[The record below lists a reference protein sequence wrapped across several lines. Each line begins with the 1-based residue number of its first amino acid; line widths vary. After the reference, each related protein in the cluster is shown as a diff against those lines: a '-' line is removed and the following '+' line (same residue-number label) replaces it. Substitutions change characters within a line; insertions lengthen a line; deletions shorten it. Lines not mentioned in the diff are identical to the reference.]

1 MSPLPALKK
10 SALCQSV
17 CTLRYAVAMSDSI
30 SEQHGSARRGA
41 WLQHSYGRLL
51 DSAVR
56 AELERVLPNLFGY
69 HLLQL
74 GAWDGENLLSGSRIQ
89 HCVVIDTC
97 VDMDAA
103 RCGVV
108 AAIDALP
115 IATDSV
121 DVVLLPHALE
131 FNDRPHDVLREVDRV
146 LVPEG
151 HVVIVVFNPLSLWGL
166 ARLWLGRRRRAPW
179 NGRFFTATRIKD
191 WLALLGFDVV
201 LSRSIFFRPPLRHEP
216 MLQRLQFMERLGA
229 RWWPMFGAVTV
240 LIGRKRVATLTPIK
254 PRWRPRRSLVAA
266 GLAEPT
272 QRSFRRER

>member
-1 MSPLPALKK
+1 MST
-10 SALCQSV
+10 S
-17 CTLRYAVAMSDSI
+17 T

-41 WLQHSYGRLL
+41 WLQYSYGRLL
-51 DSAVR
+51 DHAVR
-56 AELERVLPNLFGY
+56 LELEQILPNLFGY

-74 GAWDGENLLSGSRIQ
+74 GAWSGENLLSGSRIQ
-89 HCVVIDTC
+89 HCVVIDTE
-97 VDMDAA
+97 VAA
-103 RCGVV
+103 EACGGVV

-115 IATDSV
+115 IGTDSV
-121 DVVLLPHALE
+121 DVVLVPHALE
-131 FNDRPHDVLREVDRV
+131 FSDSPHDVLREVDRV

-151 HVVIVVFNPLSLWGL
+151 HVVIVVFNPLSLWGM
-166 ARLWLGRRRRAPW
+166 ARLWLGRGRRAPW

-201 LSRSIFFRPPLRHEP
+201 LSRNIFFRPPLRHEA

-229 RWWPMFGAVTV
+229 RWWPRLGAVTV
-240 LIGRKRVATLTPIK
+240 LVGRKRVATLTPIK

-272 QRSFRRER
+272 QRGYRLER

>member
-1 MSPLPALKK
+1 MSE
-10 SALCQSV
+10 
-17 CTLRYAVAMSDSI
+17 TG
-30 SEQHGSARRGA
+30 SEQHVGARRGA
-41 WLQHSYGRLL
+41 WLKHSYGRLL
-51 DSAVR
+51 ESAVR
-56 AELERVLPNLFGY
+56 VELARILPNLFGY

-74 GAWDGENLLSGSRIQ
+74 GAWDGENLLEGSRIQ
-89 HCVVIDTC
+89 HRVIVGACTDADTSCRDLVADIDT
-97 VDMDAA
+97 
-103 RCGVV
+103 
-108 AAIDALP
+108 LP

-131 FNDRPHDVLREVDRV
+131 FNDSPHDVLREVERV

-179 NGRFFTATRIKD
+179 NGRFFTATRVKD

-201 LSRSIFFRPPLRHEP
+201 LSQSIFFRPPLRHEP
-216 MLQRLQFMERLGA
+216 MLQRLQFLERLGA
-229 RWWPMFGAVTV
+229 RWWPLLGAVTV
-240 LIGRKRVATLTPIK
+240 LVGRKRVATLTPIK

>member
-1 MSPLPALKK
+1 MNETRP
-10 SALCQSV
+10 
-17 CTLRYAVAMSDSI
+17 
-30 SEQHGSARRGA
+30 EQYGSAARGA

-56 AELERVLPNLFGY
+56 VELARILPNLFGY

-74 GAWDGENLLSGSRIQ
+74 GAWGGENLLAASRIQ
-89 HCVVIDTC
+89 HCVVIEACTT
-97 VDMDAA
+97 VDASRCDA
-103 RCGVV
+103 V
-108 AAIDALP
+108 ADIEALP

-131 FNDRPHDVLREVDRV
+131 FNDSPHDVLREVERV

-216 MLQRLQFMERLGA
+216 MLQRLEFMERLGA
-229 RWWPMFGAVTV
+229 RWWPLLGAVTV
-240 LIGRKRVATLTPIK
+240 LVGRKRVATLTPIK

-272 QRSFRRER
+272 HRSYRRER